1 MLHASFTEV
10 NMLTAKDIMTKDVVT
25 VKPDT
30 SIEELASLLV
40 KNRIS
45 GAPVV
50 DDAGN
55 LYGIVTEKD
64 LISRSKRLHI
74 PTVVSFLD
82 ANIYLESSKK
92 FEEEVRRLTAT
103 RVGDICV
110 RKVVTITED
119 ASLVDIA
126 TLMSEKHAHL
136 LPVVKNGKVTG
147 IVGKRDMVKAVAQQ
161 AE

>member
-1 MLHASFTEV
+1 
-10 NMLTAKDIMTKDVVT
+10 MLTAKDIMTKDVIT

-40 KNRIS
+40 KHQIS

-55 LYGIVTEKD
+55 LYGIITEND
-64 LISRSKRLHI
+64 LISQNQRLHI

-82 ANIYLESSKK
+82 AAIYLESSKK
-92 FEEEVRRLTAT
+92 FEQEVKRLTAT
-103 RVGDICV
+103 RVGDICS
-110 RKVVTITED
+110 RKVLTITED

-126 TLMSEKHAHL
+126 TIMSEKHAHL
-136 LPVVKNGKVTG
+136 LPVVKDGKVAG
-147 IVGKRDMVKAVAQQ
+147 IVGKRDLVKTVARQP
-161 AE
+161 E